1 MKNDNDMKW
10 QVLVAAD
17 EARRQGYMNT
27 YHALLQVLEALRD
40 TSDQTP
46 FSLNKLQ
53 RGLPDEVVH

>member
-1 MKNDNDMKW
+1 MKNDKDMKW

-17 EARRQGYMNT
+17 EARRQGYVHT
-27 YHALLQVLEALRD
+27 YNALLQVLEALRD

-46 FSLNKLQ
+46 LSLNKLQ